1 MSSYYNNIPI
11 YETINVNYGNIETLD
26 TTTLKAKNLYIDN
39 VKTSDKLITQNLT
52 LDTDNIE
59 SLSKASTA
67 PYTSDNNKITSK
79 GYVDEA
85 INNIPATDLSECVK
99 NNIDQT
105 LTNKFIMNNSNNE
118 FTANKIII
126 NSNEINNIDK
136 VNNDTTA
143 DNKTIYTKKKV
154 DNLLSN
160 KANISDI
167 PSLANCVD
175 LTSNQTINGV
185 KTFVNNILYTDNFKN
200 NRLLIVNNYFSS
212 TDDLTTENN
221 YYLCISTN
229 GIYTQ
234 NHIYKLLSLSPL
246 STQEIQL
253 EDFLLIYVIFDKRYL
268 IYYNNNWCVINEGRL
283 FNLSYITRNSLIF
296 NDYDNNIN
304 YGQYCNVFGKGNEIN
319 LGTCKYIM
327 VNGYNNS
334 ITQNTQSSI
343 ITGEFNAITSPSH
356 SCLVSGSSNNITAY
370 MDNAIIGGCNN
381 KNQTNNS
388 SQSLLIGYGNIINGC
403 TNSLIGGYNNNIIK
417 SKYSLVCGSSHLSNT
432 SDKNYNLISG
442 YNHSINNSNLLISGE
457 GNISS
462 ANYQT
467 ILGKYSDNTNTN
479 NLFVIGN
486 GTNNNNRSNALL
498 LNNSGDLTINNLSY
512 NNDYKNNRILII
524 DDYFKGNDTS
534 PLITNNKYYLC
545 ITTSYPYT
553 KNKIYKITALSPSLT
568 TEEITPEDFLII
580 NVLSNNYYFIYF
592 NNTWSNFSIGQN
604 KSLDYVLNHGEVF
617 NDYSTN
623 QSSGLYSHSEGFNN
637 TSSGDYSHSEGYN
650 NQSTNY
656 QSHSEGSSNISSGP
670 SSHSEGENTT
680 ASGNMSHSEGYYT
693 TASGRFSHS
702 QNYFTTANA
711 DYMTAIG
718 KPNLDTNNNNK
729 LFVVGNGEDEYNRSD
744 AFVVKDDEVY
754 MTTNQRTYNNIHNN
768 INGHLG
774 FLSLSPKIKT
784 FCLYGILYV
793 SQNYNYN
800 PVNES
805 WSDCCANG
813 YQIADYNLTVFN
825 HISTLGGIHFP
836 NKYWTYLQCIRW
848 SLNDFFYFGN
858 GFINNV
864 LPSSANHRRSDFAGT
879 WQAVIRNQ
887 TDTPTSRANVGG
899 HVVFLSNST
908 KPATYPNNTFYLC
921 PSDDN
926 VWDWQDTTNYFSLN
940 INNLVVIQNTFTE
953 IKTS

>member
-1 MSSYYNNIPI
+1 MSVRYRIYNGCVI
-11 YETINVNYGNIETLD
+11 YENSSRIIVSENITCDTITSGASSSQKYTSTSNIYSEFNYLRVNDGLEYQGTDIITSLNNKANISDIPDVSNFITKDVDNLTYYYTK
-26 TTTLKAKNLYIDN
+26 TTT
-39 VKTSDKLITQNLT
+39 
-52 LDTDNIE
+52 
-59 SLSKASTA
+59 
-67 PYTSDNNKITSK
+67 
-79 GYVDEA
+79 
-85 INNIPATDLSECVK
+85 
-99 NNIDQT
+99 
-105 LTNKFIMNNSNNE
+105 
-118 FTANKIII
+118 
-126 NSNEINNIDK
+126 
-136 VNNDTTA
+136 
-143 DNKTIYTKKKV
+143 

-175 LTSNQTINGV
+175 LTSNQSIDGV
-185 KTFVNNILYTDNFKN
+185 KTFDNNILYTDNFKN
-200 NRLLIVNNYFSS
+200 NRYFIINNYFSS
-212 TDDLTTENN
+212 TSELTTEND
-221 YYLCISTN
+221 YYLCIATN

-246 STQEIQL
+246 TTQELPL

-268 IYYNNNWCVINEGRL
+268 IYYNNNWCCINEGRPY
-283 FNLSYITRNSLIF
+283 NIYNIKKNSLIF
-296 NDYDNNIN
+296 NDYNNNIN
-304 YGQYCNVFGKGNEIN
+304 YGQYCNIFGKGNEIN
-319 LGTCKYIM
+319 LGTCKYIL

-334 ITQNTQSSI
+334 ITQNAQSSI

-370 MDNAIIGGCNN
+370 MDNAIIGGNNN

-403 TNSLIGGYNNNIIK
+403 PNSLIGGASSNITK
-417 SKYSLVCGSSHLSNT
+417 SKYSLICGGNHTSDT

-442 YNHSINNSNLLISGE
+442 YANTINNSFCLMSGE
-457 GNISS
+457 GNLSS
-462 ANYQT
+462 NNYQCV
-467 ILGKYSDNTNTN
+467 LGKFSNNTNTN

-486 GTNNNNRSNALL
+486 GTDNNNRSNALL
-498 LNNSGDLTINNLSY
+498 LNNSGDLVINNLSY
-512 NNDYKNNRILII
+512 SNDYKNNRILII
-524 DDYFKGNDTS
+524 DDYFKGNDTT
-534 PLITNNKYYLC
+534 PLITENKYYLC

-568 TEEITPEDFLII
+568 TVEITPEDFLII

-623 QSSGLYSHSEGFNN
+623 QSSGLYSHAEGFNN

-656 QSHSEGSSNISSGP
+656 QTHSEGSSNISSGP

-680 ASGNMSHSEGYYT
+680 ASGVMSHSEGYYT

-702 QNYFTTANA
+702 QNYFTTANV

-729 LFVVGNGEDEYNRSD
+729 LFVVGNGSDEFNRSD

-793 SQNYNYN
+793 AQNYNYN

-908 KPATYPNNTFYLC
+908 TPASLPNNTFYLC